1 VIFQHQIKRDLEIG
15 LKIAKKGAIK
25 MTGTIQN
32 RDSFL
37 NQIASQLGRPRIS
50 TKVERPT
57 WKFRPQDEVLK
68 DATQDELLEVL
79 TEQCKKIHTTLYQTE
94 LKDLPSTLNEV
105 VTNYGGGPVVTW
117 KDERFSKWGLDSL
130 LKTQWPSQDYD
141 VYEWD
146 HTKGSENITKAEKAN
161 VGITIS
167 EITLAESGTV
177 VLFSDQNKGRTVSFL
192 PATYIALIPKST
204 LVPRMTQA
212 AQKMREIHEKTGH
225 VASCINFITGP
236 SNSADIE
243 LNLVVGVHGPV
254 KASYIVINDL

>member
-1 VIFQHQIKRDLEIG
+1 
-15 LKIAKKGAIK
+15 

-50 TKVERPT
+50 KPIQRPN

-68 DATQDELLEVL
+68 GATQDELLDVL
-79 TEQCKKIHTTLYQTE
+79 TEQCKRIHTSIYKTNLKE
-94 LKDLPSTLNEV
+94 LPATLNEV

-130 LKTQWPSQDYD
+130 MKSDWDSQQIE

-146 HTKGSENITKAEKAN
+146 HTKGSENITKAENAN
-161 VGITIS
+161 VAITIS

-177 VLFSDQNKGRTVSFL
+177 VLFSDENKGRTVSFL

-212 AQKMREIHEKTGH
+212 AQKMREIHQQTGH

-254 KASYIVINDL
+254 KASYIVIDDL

>member
-1 VIFQHQIKRDLEIG
+1 
-15 LKIAKKGAIK
+15 

-32 RDSFL
+32 RDAFL
-37 NQIASQLGRPRIS
+37 NKIASQLGRPRIAAP
-50 TKVERPT
+50 VERPN

-68 DATQDELLEVL
+68 GATQDELVEVL
-79 TEQCKKIHTTLYQTE
+79 IEQCKKIHTTIHTTDSGQLSSV
-94 LKDLPSTLNEV
+94 LDEV
-105 VTNYGGGPVVTW
+105 VSDYGGGSVVTW
-117 KDERFSKWGLDSL
+117 KDERFTRWGLDSL
-130 LKTQWPSQDYD
+130 MKQEWPNKEID

-146 HTKGSENITKAEKAN
+146 HKKGEENIAKAEQAN

-177 VLFSDQNKGRTVSFL
+177 VLFSDENKGRTVSFL
-192 PATYIALIPKST
+192 PTTYIALIPKSSI
-204 LVPRMTQA
+204 VSRMTQA
-212 AQKMREIHEKTGH
+212 AQKMRQIHQETGH

-254 KASYIVINDL
+254 KATYIVINDL